1 MVGNRSPAALYEE
14 AAALWQSLS
23 DEDPDR
29 SILYC
34 EAERRLVTSGL
45 SSDTAGARRAQNW
58 VVALRRY
65 EDFWRAWSRTPRENT
80 RNRDRLPAAER
91 RLGEWARYQRRFE
104 DGLSL
109 YQRIRCDVSPAFVW
123 DLQENAWHTKWVQCS
138 QLLENSGRL
147 PYLNSADQDEFA
159 LARWLG
165 RQLRQNQSGT
175 LPEQRRKSLNELL
188 RRANTGQFESR
199 PAIARVIDNG

>member
-1 MVGNRSPAALYEE
+1 MVDHTSPAALYEE
-14 AAALWQSLS
+14 AAALWKNLS
-23 DEDPDR
+23 DADSDR
-29 SILYC
+29 SVLYRD
-34 EAERRLVTSGL
+34 AEKRIVTGGL
-45 SSDTAGARRAQNW
+45 LSDTAGAPRARNW
-58 VVALRRY
+58 VVTLHRY

-80 RNRDRLPAAER
+80 RERDRLPVAER

-123 DLQENAWHTKWVQCS
+123 DLQEHAWHTNWDRCS
-138 QLLENSGRL
+138 RLLEDSGRL
-147 PYLNSADQDEFA
+147 PYLNSTDRDEFS

-175 LPEQRRKSLNELL
+175 LPEQRLKSLNELL
-188 RRANTGQFESR
+188 GRANTGRFETP
-199 PAIARVIDNG
+199 PAKARVIDNR